1 MYYVLSNPQVTNAQV
16 WFNNFELGEALI
28 KMKFLYI
35 NFIRAGIIHLIL
47 LAC

>member
-16 WFNNFELGEALI
+16 WFNNFELGEALL
-28 KMKFLYI
+28 KFMYI
-35 NFIRAGIIHLIL
+35 NFIRAGILHLIL